1 MIVFSDVT
9 KNFKGREALKNV
21 NFSVNPGEFVCITGP
36 SGAGK
41 STIVHLLICAET
53 PTSGSIEV
61 DGQNLANVPHAV
73 LQLYRRRTGVVFQ
86 DYKLLSD
93 RTVYDNI
100 AFAMEVSGDPPSLI
114 RERVAELLAKV
125 GLAGR
130 EKAYPSQLSGGE
142 RARAAIARALVHK
155 PMIVIADE
163 PTGNIDP
170 VQSQQILTLLQD
182 INREGATVI
191 LATHDDEIVDKLQ
204 TRVLR
209 LENGSLVRDSVGG
222 YSSGVPTQPVTEK
235 KSHKVFEKNDGEE
248 EEVKII
254 AAEKKESV
262 EVPSGGRKI
271 KPIAI

>member
-1 MIVFSDVT
+1 MIIFSDVT
-9 KNFKGREALKNV
+9 KKFKGRTALQGV
-21 NFSVNPGEFVCITGP
+21 SFSMNPGEFVCITGP

-41 STIVHLLICAET
+41 STVVHLLIRAEV
-53 PTSGSIEV
+53 PTSGTVEV
-61 DGQNLANVPHAV
+61 DGQNLARVPHPV

-100 AFAMEVSGDPPSLI
+100 AFAMEVCGDPAPVI
-114 RERVAELLAKV
+114 RERVTELLAKV

-130 EKAYPSQLSGGE
+130 ERAYPSQLSGGE

-155 PMIVIADE
+155 PMIIIADE

-170 VQSQQILTLLQD
+170 VQSMAILELLKEV
-182 INREGATVI
+182 NRDGATVI
-191 LATHDDEIVDKLQ
+191 LATHDDEIVNQLQ

-209 LENGSLVRDSVGG
+209 LENGALVRDSVGG
-222 YSSGVPTQPVTEK
+222 YTSGVQAQPTTEK
-235 KSHKVFEKNDGEE
+235 KSHKVFEKNEGEE
-248 EEVKII
+248 VEVSVI
-254 AAEKKESV
+254 ATEKKEDA
-262 EVPSGGRKI
+262 PMQSGGRKI